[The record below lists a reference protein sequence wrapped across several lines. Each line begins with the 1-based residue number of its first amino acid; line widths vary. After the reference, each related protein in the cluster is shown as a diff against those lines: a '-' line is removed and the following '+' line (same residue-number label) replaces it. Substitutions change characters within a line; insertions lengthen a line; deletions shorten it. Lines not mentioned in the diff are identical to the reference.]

1 MKHAKV
7 HHLLDPARIER
18 EEEVHRHD
26 KDFCYL
32 QRLGSTGMSEV
43 SSLSSQFWS
52 RGKPRENAD
61 DEVVTGPGESAQH
74 SPLPTELVLPA
85 VGIFTV
91 PAVFLSGPK
100 QHRSLPLIKC
110 MPRWFQQSPRCFRVF
125 FILCTLL
132 MLTAGCIIVAA
143 TLLLQDKESSSTS
156 DIDFLAE
163 LNSQGGDR
171 TPSPSTF
178 PMIPDDDPFGDQGI
192 PRFPS
197 IGLVPTDAPSL
208 APETLQDTSTM
219 PVPGRRA
226 PTLEPTSLPP
236 TGSPTQATI
245 ARTIT
250 GAPVTPTDVPTVVVL
265 TEAPTFVVVTGTPIA
280 PTTPPSRRP
289 TPVPTLPP
297 TTPPTR
303 QPTVRPTRHPTQ
315 RPTAGPSP
323 GAIVVEETAVIQ
335 MATASPTRGMDA
347 KMKMAMDDGMDNGM
361 DNGMDKMAMMRRRR
375 RH

>member
-1 MKHAKV
+1 MTKTFA
-7 HHLLDPARIER
+7 IC
-18 EEEVHRHD
+18 
-26 KDFCYL
+26 KDF
-32 QRLGSTGMSEV
+32 RSTGMSEV

-61 DEVVTGPGESAQH
+61 DEVATASGEGDQH

-110 MPRWFQQSPRCFRVF
+110 MPRWFQQSPRWFQQSPRCFRVF

-132 MLTAGCIIVAA
+132 MLMAGCIIVAA
-143 TLLLQDKESSSTS
+143 SLLLQDKESSSTS
-156 DIDFLAE
+156 DSDFLAA

-178 PMIPDDDPFGDQGI
+178 LMIPDDDPFADQGI
-192 PRFPS
+192 PHFPS

-208 APETLQDTSTM
+208 APELLRVTSTM

-226 PTLEPTSLPP
+226 PTLEPTGLPP

-250 GAPVTPTDVPTVVVL
+250 GAPITPTDVPTVVVV
-265 TEAPTFVVVTGTPIA
+265 TEAPTFVVVTGMPIA

-297 TTPPTR
+297 TPPPTR
-303 QPTVRPTRHPTQ
+303 HPTVRPTRRPTQ
-315 RPTAGPSP
+315 RPTTGPSP
-323 GAIVVEETAVIQ
+323 GAMVVEETAVVR
-335 MATASPTRGMDA
+335 MASASPTRGMDV
-347 KMKMAMDDGMDNGM
+347 KMSMAMDDGMDNGM
-361 DNGMDKMAMMRRRR
+361 DNMAMMRRRR
-375 RH
+375 H